1 MEKISSAR
9 NATFKMLLKLAKRRD
24 YRREKGLIIFDGV
37 KIVKDYLINGGRPKM
52 LIFNESKL
60 DKIDLPPINLEV
72 RQVVLPTSLFNRIS
86 QVEESSGLVC
96 VTKLPELSCDI
107 ISPKSNLG
115 TVLLLEQVQD
125 PGNLGTIFRSC
136 LAFDVSTIFLSSG
149 SVDVWSPKVI
159 RSSAGANFALNV
171 YSDVSLGEIMNKLN
185 NIGYQ
190 ILATSPSA
198 QKSIQSIDFAEKKI
212 AWLFGNEG
220 RGLSDDLMNQADGKV
235 LIPQSSQLES
245 LNLATSVA
253 ICLYEQSRH
262 KIPD

>member
-1 MEKISSAR
+1 MEEISSAR
-9 NATFKMLLKLAKRRD
+9 NTTFKVLLKLAKRRD

-37 KIVKDYLINGGRPKM
+37 KIVKDYLINGGRPKI
-52 LIFNESKL
+52 LIFNKSKL
-60 DKIDLPPINLEV
+60 DKIDLPPINPEV
-72 RQVVLPTSLFNRIS
+72 RQIVLTASLFNRIS

-96 VTKLPELSCDI
+96 VTKLPESSYDVV
-107 ISPKSNLG
+107 SSKSKLG

-125 PGNLGTIFRSC
+125 PGNLGAIFRSC
-136 LAFDVSTIFLSSG
+136 LAFDVSTVFLSSG

-159 RSSAGANFALNV
+159 RSSAGANFALNI
-171 YSDVSLGEIMNKLN
+171 YSDVPLGEIISKLRS
-185 NIGYQ
+185 IGYQ

-198 QKSIQSIDFAEKKI
+198 QKSIQSIDFTEKKV

-220 RGLSDDLMNQADGKV
+220 RGLSDSLMNQADDNV

-253 ICLYEQSRH
+253 VCLYEQSRH
-262 KIPD
+262 KNI